1 MAGVDELACAVT
13 RTAYARRVIT
23 TLAFGNYRSL
33 RDLRLSVGPLTVIT
47 GGNGTGKS
55 NVYRALRLLVD
66 AANGELAHALARE
79 GGLPSAMWA
88 GEPSARASANKSEG
102 KRLSIGFADDDVA
115 YELRLGIPPR
125 GPGDETAF
133 FLDPQVKEETIRT
146 LGKPKVNLLERR
158 GQSAMLR
165 DHDGHAV
172 TFGATLDLGESVL
185 SQLAEPHRYP
195 VLSALRER
203 LRQWRFYH
211 QIRTDADSPVRAIQI
226 GTRTPVLAH
235 DGHDLAAALQT
246 IIEIGDESALAE
258 AVAEA
263 FDGATLSIQSNDA
276 RFRIEFSTP
285 GVFRPLDATEL
296 SDGTLRYLAL
306 LAALQSPRP
315 PELLVLNEPE
325 ASLHPSVLEPLG
337 GQIIA
342 AAKRSQVIVVSHA
355 AALVDAISSAR
366 DATRVELAKQGG
378 ETVVAGRNRLDEPA
392 WKWTS

>member
-1 MAGVDELACAVT
+1 M
-13 RTAYARRVIT
+13 IT

-33 RDLRLSVGPLTVIT
+33 RDLRLSVGGLTVIT

-66 AANGELAHALARE
+66 AANGELARALARE

-88 GEPSARASANKSEG
+88 GEPSARASANKTEG
-102 KRLSIGFADDDVA
+102 KRLSIGFADDDLA
-115 YELRLGIPPR
+115 YELRMGIPPR
-125 GPGDETAF
+125 DPSAPPSAF
-133 FLDPQVKEETIRT
+133 ELDPEVKAETVRT
-146 LGKPKVNLLERR
+146 VGKPKVNLLERR
-158 GQSAMLR
+158 SQSAMLR
-165 DHDGHAV
+165 DHDGHPV
-172 TFGATLDLGESVL
+172 TFSATLDLGESVL

-195 VLSALRER
+195 ILSALRER
-203 LRQWRFYH
+203 LRRWRFYH
-211 QIRTDADSPVRAIQI
+211 QIRTDAESPVRAIQI
-226 GTRTPVLAH
+226 GTRTPVLSH

-246 IIEIGDESALAE
+246 IIEIGDERALAE

-263 FDGATLSIQSNDA
+263 FDGATLSIASDQA
-276 RFRIEFSTP
+276 RFRILFSTP
-285 GVFRPLDATEL
+285 GVFRPLDAAEL

-325 ASLHPSVLEPLG
+325 ASLHPSVLVPLG
-337 GQIIA
+337 RQIIA

-355 AALVDAISSAR
+355 AALVDAIGSAR
-366 DATRVELAKQGG
+366 DAVRIELAKEGG
-378 ETVVAGRNRLDEPA
+378 ETIVAGRNRLDEPP

>member
-1 MAGVDELACAVT
+1 M
-13 RTAYARRVIT
+13 IK

-33 RDLRLSVGPLTVIT
+33 RDLRLSVDRLTVIT

-66 AANGELAHALARE
+66 AAEGQLGRALARE

-88 GEPSARASANKSEG
+88 GEQSQRAAATKNEAP
-102 KRLSIGFADDDVA
+102 RLSIGFADDDIA

-125 GPGDETAF
+125 DPSAPPSAF
-133 FLDPQVKEETIRT
+133 WLDPDVKAETIRT
-146 LGKPKVNLLERR
+146 LGKPKINLLERR
-158 GQSAMLR
+158 NQSVMLR

-172 TFGATLDLGESVL
+172 TFDARLDLSESVL

-195 VLSALRER
+195 ILSMLRER
-203 LRQWRFYH
+203 LRRWRFYH
-211 QIRTDADSPVRAIQI
+211 QFRTDMESPVRAVQI

-246 IIEIGDESALAE
+246 IIEIGDDRALAD

-263 FDGATLSIQSNDA
+263 FEGATLSIAFDKA
-276 RFRIEFSTP
+276 RFRVQLSTP
-285 GVFRPLDATEL
+285 GVFRALDAAEL

-306 LAALQSPRP
+306 LAALHSPRP

-325 ASLHPSVLEPLG
+325 ASLHPRVLEPLAR
-337 GQIIA
+337 QIVA

-355 AALVDAISSAR
+355 AALVDAVSSAR
-366 DATRVELAKQGG
+366 DAARIELSKDDGQ
-378 ETVVAGRNRLDEPA
+378 TIVAGRNRLDEPV